1 MHDRSIAHRDIKLDN
16 LLYDASTQKLKIIDF
31 GFSLGFEKGKKLTQ
45 YCGTV
50 MYSDP
55 DLQQKKSYCPFAAD
69 VWASGV
75 TFYLLLTG
83 KWPFDGDYEAD
94 FKAKVMKGAYEPIK
108 STLF

>member
-1 MHDRSIAHRDIKLDN
+1 
-16 LLYDASTQKLKIIDF
+16 
-31 GFSLGFEKGKKLTQ
+31 
-45 YCGTV
+45 